1 MIFEQYSYKTKF
13 KALFVIFIMLG
24 ISAYKRSFSNLI
36 NVINENKELNKKI
49 VLLDKKAKDVE
60 KLTTELSAMDKVIG
74 KGGFDKEKIQ
84 QSIIQF
90 AASYN
95 VSVNDLQP
103 IHIFNGETYTIYT
116 NQIDLTG
123 NINELLKIAYDYEKK
138 FMYSKPVSINFYTIR
153 KNNKPDLL
161 HLKIIFQNYEN
172 IK

>member
-13 KALFVIFIMLG
+13 KALFIIFIMLG
-24 ISAYKRSFSNLI
+24 IAGYKRSFSNLI
-36 NVINENKELNKKI
+36 NVINENKELNKKV

-60 KLTTELSAMDKVIG
+60 KLTAELSAMDNVIG

-90 AASYN
+90 AGSYN
-95 VSVNDLQP
+95 VSVYDLQP
-103 IHIFNGETYTIYT
+103 IHIFNGDSYTIYT

-123 NINELLKIAYDYEKK
+123 NINELLKIAYDYEKN
-138 FMYSKPVSINFYTIR
+138 FTYSKPVSISFYTIR
-153 KNNKPDLL
+153 KNNKPDAL